1 MDLSSWIYLAV
12 FAVAVAAALTLS
24 RLLPLAPAGGSLA
37 ALVASLLADL
47 LFLELILLLAVSALL
62 FAVLLFRPRRRETS
76 LEAMVGSTCTVVER
90 IDPLTGGQVRV
101 GDGLWAARTLSGDTA
116 HDAGAVLTVVAIE
129 GVKLICR

>member
-12 FAVAVAAALTLS
+12 FAVAMACALTLS
-24 RLLPLAPAGGSLA
+24 RLLPLAPAGGALA

-47 LFLELILLLAVSALL
+47 LLLELLLLLAVSALL
-62 FAVLLFRPRRRETS
+62 FAVLFFRPRRRETS
-76 LEAMVGSTCTVVER
+76 LEAMVGSSCTVVER

-101 GDGLWAARTLSGDTA
+101 GDGLWAARALTA
-116 HDAGAVLTVVAIE
+116 DASHDVGAVLTVVAIE

>member
-12 FAVAVAAALTLS
+12 FGVTAVAGLSLS
-24 RLLPLAPAGGSLA
+24 RLLPLAPAGG
-37 ALVASLLADL
+37 ALSAFVASLLSDSL
-47 LFLELILLLAVSALL
+47 VLSLILFVAVSALL
-62 FAVLLFRPRRRETS
+62 FAALLLRPHRRETS

-101 GDGLWAARTLSGDTA
+101 GDGLWAARALTA
-116 HDAGAVLTVVAIE
+116 DAAHEVGAVLTVVAIE

>member
-12 FAVAVAAALTLS
+12 FAVATAAALTLS
-24 RLLPLAPAGGSLA
+24 RLLPLAPAGGALS

-47 LFLELILLLAVSALL
+47 LYLELILLLAVSALL
-62 FAVLLFRPRRRETS
+62 LAVLLFRPRRRETP

-101 GDGLWAARTLSGDTA
+101 GDGLWAARALLADTA
-116 HDAGAVLTVVAIE
+116 HDVGAVLTVVAIE